1 MTHANPWIQ
10 AGTVICQVVEEARR
24 DPAKARQHLMEQS
37 IRLVGGDF
45 VCMVFQKGDQLQLGA
60 SRGMSPDELKSW
72 QDWYDYREDPMAQ
85 AFIQRQPNLW
95 ACSRPM
101 LIDDRT
107 WSRSEHVNE
116 GWRSFGLNEAAV
128 SSVLLGPGV
137 EGYFTITRCWGAP
150 PFRVDQIEMLQLLH
164 HATAWLDHL
173 ERRGAQLPRRL
184 RSVYQQLLGKASE
197 KEIAANL
204 GLSVRTVHK
213 YTELVYRQF
222 EVCSRAE
229 LMAR

>member
-1 MTHANPWIQ
+1 MNVEWAR
-10 AGTVICQVVEEARR
+10 AGIVICQVVEEARR
-24 DPAKARQHLMEQS
+24 DPVKARQHLMEQS
-37 IRLVGGDF
+37 LKLVGGDF
-45 VCMVFQKGDQLQLGA
+45 VCMVFQKGEELQVGA
-60 SRGMSPDELKSW
+60 SRGMSPDEVKSW
-72 QDWYDYREDPMAQ
+72 QDWYDYREDPMAL
-85 AFIQRQPNLW
+85 AFLQRQPDLW

-128 SSVLLGPGV
+128 SSVALGAGV
-137 EGYFTITRCWGAP
+137 EGYFSITRSWGAP
-150 PFRVDQIEMLQLLH
+150 PFRLDQIEMLQLLH
-164 HATAWLDHL
+164 QSTAWLDRL
-173 ERRGAQLPRRL
+173 ERDEAQLPPRL
-184 RSVYQQLLGKASE
+184 QSVYRQLLGKASE
-197 KEIAANL
+197 KEIAATL